1 MSATGRGPGP
11 RPRRRELDLEP
22 SSNVS
27 SRGANVAVYV
37 GITLVLVGFAFPLLF
52 ILNTSLKT
60 QAGFYADPSG
70 LTNTLEFGNFVAAF
84 TQVDFA
90 RFLLNSA
97 LYTLVSASV
106 GTVASLLVAFPVAR
120 NFLKRS
126 SIWNIV
132 FILALFLPIALVTQF
147 QLLLRLGL
155 YNSQFG
161 YILLLSSAV
170 GISPLLIVSYLRSL
184 PIELDEA
191 AAIDGV
197 GYFRYLITFVAPLT
211 SPVLITCF
219 ILQALGVW
227 NEIILATVV
236 FSDSNKY
243 PASLGLHTFQGAY
256 SSQWPLLAAATLI
269 VAFPIVVLYASLQ
282 KFFVAGAL
290 NGAFKG

>member
-1 MSATGRGPGP
+1 MSTTGRALGA
-11 RPRRRELDLEP
+11 RSRRWELEP
-22 SSNVS
+22 EPGSGVS
-27 SRGANVAVYV
+27 SRGAKVAVYV

-60 QAGFYADPSG
+60 QAGFYANPSG
-70 LTNTLEFGNFVAAF
+70 LTDTLEFGNFVAAF

-97 LYTLVSASV
+97 LYTLISASV

-126 SIWNIV
+126 PLWNIV

-211 SPVLITCF
+211 SPVLVTCF

-227 NEIILATVV
+227 NEIILATVI
-236 FSDSNKY
+236 FSDSSKY

>member
-27 SRGANVAVYV
+27 SRGAKVAVYV